1 MNLNSLN
8 YILNYILRI
17 AKTNLKNIPLNKA
30 EYKNILL
37 IAEENRKII
46 GFIWG
51 NFISFGVSP
60 YGYIDDLFVDEN
72 YRNQR
77 VASKLIALIK
87 EQFKALSVNAVFTQT
102 GEDNHIARN
111 LYQKEGFNPCQ
122 GLWFYWTPKV

>member
-1 MNLNSLN
+1 MKNREAEKKDESQFTKLYFKL
-8 YILNYILRI
+8 YPEIVE
-17 AKTNLKNIPLNKA
+17 TNLKNIPLNKA

-51 NFISFGVSP
+51 NFISFGVSR

-77 VASKLIALIK
+77 VASKLIASIK
-87 EQFKALSVNAVFTQT
+87 EQFKALNV
-102 GEDNHIARN
+102 
-111 LYQKEGFNPCQ
+111 KEPSFPPY
-122 GLWFYWTPKV
+122 LV